1 MKHQSSPRPSRGQRP
16 KRDNVRRPER
26 TGDDPPPLPIDLVRI
41 LETNRRLEEEEDLSE
56 IEAWIWGRIQEKL
69 KGAGVR
75 GKHRRGGARRQQA
88 HAREAVATHQDRVVA
103 LEEDDPETQR
113 RSPSAICMADLFD
126 EVVHNDLSFI
136 AHLIKY
142 FGVPSSDV
150 ADILQEVLSAVCKS
164 RIPYDP
170 LRGKRRTWLYRV
182 AFFRSMA
189 YRGSARHRREKL
201 DGLHPGEA
209 LEPVA
214 KGDPEK
220 QAIANEERQIVR
232 ESIAKIPV
240 DRRAVFVAY
249 EIEEL
254 TMEEIAQA
262 LGIPRSTGWTRLQR
276 ARVEFRRAVLRRLRV
291 RKALATRRER

>member
-16 KRDNVRRPER
+16 KRDSVRRPER

-56 IEAWIWGRIQEKL
+56 IEAWIWSCIQEKL
-69 KGAGVR
+69 RSAGVR
-75 GKHRRGGARRQQA
+75 SKHRRGGARRQQA
-88 HAREAVATHQDRVVA
+88 HAREAATSQARVVA
-103 LEEDDPETQR
+103 LEEDEPETQR

-126 EVVHNDLSFI
+126 EVVQNDLSFI
-136 AHLIKY
+136 ARLIQY

-182 AFFRSMA
+182 AFFRSMT

-209 LEPVA
+209 PGLMA

-220 QAIANEERQIVR
+220 HAIANEERRIVWESIVR
-232 ESIAKIPV
+232 LPV
-240 DRRAVFVAY
+240 DRRAVFVLY
-249 EIEEL
+249 EIREWA
-254 TMEEIAQA
+254 MAEIAQA

-276 ARVEFRRAVLRRLRV
+276 AREEFRRAVLRRLRV